1 MSMLLWTLSRVPL
14 RAASLLLRML
24 RPVATE
30 EGAATA
36 DWSYYLSLSALIF
49 RVIDQKHSL

>member
-1 MSMLLWTLSRVPL
+1 MSMLLWTLSQVPL
-14 RAASLLLRML
+14 RAAPLLRGML
-24 RPVATE
+24 QPVATE

-36 DWSYYLSLSALIF
+36 DWSYYLSRSALIF

>member
-1 MSMLLWTLSRVPL
+1 MSMLPWTFSQVPL
-14 RAASLLLRML
+14 RAASLLLTML
-24 RPVATE
+24 LPVATE

-36 DWSYYLSLSALIF
+36 DWSYYLSRSALIF

>member
-14 RAASLLLRML
+14 RAASLLRGML

-49 RVIDQKHSL
+49 RVIDRKHSL